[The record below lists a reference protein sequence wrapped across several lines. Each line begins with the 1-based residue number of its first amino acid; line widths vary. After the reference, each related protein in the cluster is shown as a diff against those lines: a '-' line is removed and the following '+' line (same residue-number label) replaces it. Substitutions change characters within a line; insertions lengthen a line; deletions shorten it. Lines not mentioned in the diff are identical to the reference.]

1 MQPMLGKM
9 KGFSL
14 VELMI
19 VVAIIGI
26 LASVAYPSYVDFVA
40 KSNRSE
46 GQREL
51 LRIANLQEQYFID
64 QRSYTGD
71 MTQLGLNA
79 DPFITDGGYFSIDAV
94 VAASG
99 TSYTLTASA
108 TTTQA
113 LNDASCKKLEV
124 TDTGK
129 KTATSADCWEN

>member
-1 MQPMLGKM
+1 MRKLDRKNS
-9 KGFSL
+9 GFTL

-64 QRSYTGD
+64 QRTYAAD
-71 MTQLGLNA
+71 MTKLGLNA
-79 DPFITDGGYFSIDAV
+79 DPFITDGGNYTIDAV
-94 VAASG
+94 VTASG
-99 TSYTLTASA
+99 TSYTLTANA

-113 LNDASCKKLEV
+113 SNDASCKKLEV
-124 TDTGK
+124 TETGK
-129 KTATSADCWEN
+129 KTATSTDCWEE

>member
-1 MQPMLGKM
+1 MTGINRIH

-64 QRSYTGD
+64 HRSYSTD
-71 MTQLGLNA
+71 MTKLGLNA
-79 DPFITDGGYFSIDAV
+79 DPFITDGGYYSIDATV
-94 VAASG
+94 IASG
-99 TSYTLTASA
+99 SSFTLTASA
-108 TTTQA
+108 TTVQA
-113 LNDASCKKLEV
+113 ANDASCKKLEV
-124 TDTGK
+124 TETGK
-129 KTATSADCWEN
+129 KTATSTDCWED